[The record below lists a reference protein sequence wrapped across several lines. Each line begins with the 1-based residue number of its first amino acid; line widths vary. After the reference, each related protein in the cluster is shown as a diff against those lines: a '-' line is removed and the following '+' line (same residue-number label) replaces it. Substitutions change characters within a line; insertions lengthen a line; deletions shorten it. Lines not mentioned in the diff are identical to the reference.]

1 MKQSL
6 AAFAALVPIFALI
19 LLGYGLRRY
28 RIVPDEFW
36 VPMEKLTYYIFFP
49 LLLLD
54 NLSKANLGDLSVIP
68 MALALVSAILAVT
81 LGLYLLRRR
90 LNSVGTGFQLRLPG
104 IGPAEY
110 LRRSGGG
117 IGPVRGAGGY
127 AVRDRAWQRRAA
139 GQCAVRRGAVAL
151 WRRTAQRAVGEG
163 GYSSASCAIRS
174 SSA

>member
-19 LLGYGLRRY
+19 LLGYSLRRY

-36 VPMEKLTYYIFFP
+36 APMEKLTYYIFFP

-81 LGLYLLRRR
+81 W
-90 LNSVGTGFQLRLPG
+90 VFTCC
-104 IGPAEY
+104 E
-110 LRRSGGG
+110 
-117 IGPVRGAGGY
+117 
-127 AVRDRAWQRRAA
+127 DD
-139 GQCAVRRGAVAL
+139 
-151 WRRTAQRAVGEG
+151 
-163 GYSSASCAIRS
+163 
-174 SSA
+174 